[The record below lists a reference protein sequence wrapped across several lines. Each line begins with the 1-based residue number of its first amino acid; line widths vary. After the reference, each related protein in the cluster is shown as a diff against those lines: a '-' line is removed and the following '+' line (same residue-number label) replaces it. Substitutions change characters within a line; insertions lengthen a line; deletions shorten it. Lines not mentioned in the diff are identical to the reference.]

1 MVGTLNTVHNY
12 PDLTRTHLVINA
24 PFFINI
30 LLAIVWPLLPQRTK
44 KKIHIVSSSDTGRV
58 LAEQLGPGLP
68 DEYTKKETERLEPA
82 TESSSWW
89 W

>member
-1 MVGTLNTVHNY
+1 M
-12 PDLTRTHLVINA
+12 INA
-24 PFFINI
+24 PFFINV

-44 KKIHIVSSSDTGRV
+44 KKIHIVSSSDTRRV

-68 DEYTKKETERLEPA
+68 DEYKMKETERLEPA